1 MGNFPNVQV
10 LLINDG
16 SQDQSGE
23 IALNFSEIYE
33 QFNYYEKENG
43 GLSDARNYGLQFVEY
58 DYVAF
63 LDSDDLL
70 DESYFSVLLK
80 QIGQNSDLIVFDLE
94 AFNDTSRYVLN
105 GIEVP
110 NNLWTVQPNAVN
122 KVYKRA
128 LFDQILF
135 PKGLIYEDVGTTY
148 KLLFY
153 VNHYIYINQP
163 LYRYRESRQGSIMST
178 ISPKINDI
186 YLVLDNTYKFYTEK
200 NALTANN
207 MEGLGYQYIKLLMW
221 SNMYR
226 QLKYFKL
233 NYFSFFKKM
242 SATKRLIDSRFE
254 WRKNTLI
261 IKNEAFFINRFGN
274 KYMKKID
281 NLRKGFFSTLYVL
294 SLLIVRNSLK
304 LLRKA

>member
-1 MGNFPNVQV
+1 
-10 LLINDG
+10 
-16 SQDQSGE
+16 
-23 IALNFSEIYE
+23 
-33 QFNYYEKENG
+33 
-43 GLSDARNYGLQFVEY
+43 
-58 DYVAF
+58 
-63 LDSDDLL
+63 
-70 DESYFSVLLK
+70 
-80 QIGQNSDLIVFDLE
+80 
-94 AFNDTSRYVLN
+94 
-105 GIEVP
+105 
-110 NNLWTVQPNAVN
+110 
-122 KVYKRA
+122 
-128 LFDQILF
+128 
-135 PKGLIYEDVGTTY
+135 
-148 KLLFY
+148 
-153 VNHYIYINQP
+153 
-163 LYRYRESRQGSIMST
+163 MST

-281 NLRKGFFSTLYVL
+281 NLGKGFFSTLYVL